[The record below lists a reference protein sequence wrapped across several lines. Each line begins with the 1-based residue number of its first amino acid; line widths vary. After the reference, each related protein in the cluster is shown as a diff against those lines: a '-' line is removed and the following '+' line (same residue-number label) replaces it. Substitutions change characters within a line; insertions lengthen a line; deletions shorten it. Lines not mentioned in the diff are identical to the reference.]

1 MLHFTFRIQLENQ
14 GSSLSAAQYTA
25 IESSR
30 MSGENGDGR
39 HEFEATTRQ
48 SRRTDCEYTM
58 LSQCTMVSPITRA
71 EDLQHK
77 RQYTA

>member
-1 MLHFTFRIQLENQ
+1 MLHFTFRMQLENQ
-14 GSSLSAAQYTA
+14 GSSLSAAQYT

-48 SRRTDCEYTM
+48 PRRTDSEYTM
-58 LSQCTMVSPITRA
+58 LSQCTMVSPVSRA
-71 EDLQHK
+71 ENLQRK
-77 RQYTA
+77 RQYAA